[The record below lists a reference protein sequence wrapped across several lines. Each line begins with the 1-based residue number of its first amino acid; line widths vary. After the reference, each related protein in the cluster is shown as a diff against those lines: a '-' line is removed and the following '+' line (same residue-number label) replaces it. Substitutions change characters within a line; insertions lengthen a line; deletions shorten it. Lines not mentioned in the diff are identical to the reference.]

1 MIQGEEDSPTQ
12 RDKGWSTGK
21 AVTKTCSVA
30 DPRGAPEH
38 PVNTEIQITTR
49 RPLKWNIQ
57 TATLEGCGGGNVGSK

>member
-12 RDKGWSTGK
+12 RQVIVDWESRNKD
-21 AVTKTCSVA
+21 ARV
-30 DPRGAPEH
+30 APEH

-49 RPLKWNIQ
+49 RPPKWDIQ